1 MVSNIKNNTI
11 SEIDAKKDL
20 NALNEI
26 KNVEEIKY
34 KNRTP
39 KQKGLLILFDD
50 LFNIVLTDK
59 TLESESQENKNKK
72 VESKKVES
80 KKEENKYEDDCYEY
94 DDEKIDQNKIMKD
107 LNDSLDEIID
117 KSKSFEDQI
126 KLLKKLG
133 QEEYFFKKD
142 FDDKELKFK
151 ILKIQLANI
160 SNEIDKKLFK
170 QIFGH
175 ILIKL
180 ADNLINT
187 TNKEENQTTVKNIN
201 KKI

>member
-11 SEIDAKKDL
+11 GEIDAKKDL

-142 FDDKELKFK
+142 FDNKELKFK